1 MEDLTLVIPV
11 KNESESLPTVL
22 SNLNNFNCKK
32 IIVIDPLDNETF
44 EVTKNFNAT
53 NLLDWF
59 SFHGFPV
66 GQLPA

>member
-1 MEDLTLVIPV
+1 MEDLTLVIPT
-11 KNESESLPTVL
+11 KNESEALPTVL

-44 EVTKNFNAT
+44 EVTKNFNVT